1 MDEVELMSEK
11 ELATETKLRREIK
24 MRDLDPEFKREI
36 SKVPGIEKIKL
47 CFQCGTCTA
56 DCPIARFSE
65 IYSPRKIMRMTQLGM
80 KDRLL
85 SSEALWLCAACF
97 TCVDHC
103 PQGVDIAGVVRTLR
117 NMAVKEGIIPAVFS
131 ELTDNI
137 LKTGYAYR
145 IPELRLK
152 KRVEKGL
159 PPLPEANLGDLC
171 KLFDAIAVSKAKT
184 EKK

>member
-1 MDEVELMSEK
+1 VSESK
-11 ELATETKLRREIK
+11 VADETKLARTIK
-24 MRDLDPEFKREI
+24 MGDLDPEFKREI

-85 SSEALWLCAACF
+85 SSESLWLCAACF

-117 NMAVKEGIIPAVFS
+117 NMAVKEGVIPDVFR

-145 IPELRLK
+145 IPDLRLK
-152 KRVEKGL
+152 KRAEKGL
-159 PPLPEANLGDLC
+159 PPLPEANLEDVA
-171 KLFDAIAVSKAKT
+171 KLFDAVAVSK
-184 EKK
+184 EKVENK

>member
-1 MDEVELMSEK
+1 MG
-11 ELATETKLRREIK
+11 
-24 MRDLDPEFKREI
+24 DLDPEFKREI

-85 SSEALWLCAACF
+85 SSESLWLCAACF

-117 NMAVKEGIIPAVFS
+117 NMAVKEGVIPDVFR
-131 ELTDNI
+131 ELTTNI

-159 PPLPEANLGDLC
+159 PPLPEANVGDVA
-171 KLFDAIAVSKAKT
+171 KLFDALAVSKEKM

>member
-1 MDEVELMSEK
+1 MSK
-11 ELATETKLRREIK
+11 KKQATETKLRREIK
-24 MRDLDPEFKREI
+24 MGDLDPEFKREI

-85 SSEALWLCAACF
+85 SSESLWLCAACF

-117 NMAVKEGIIPAVFS
+117 NMAVNEGIIPTVFR
-131 ELTDNI
+131 ELLSNI

-145 IPELRLK
+145 IPEMRLK

-159 PPLPEANLGDLC
+159 PPLPKANLEDMSKLC
-171 KLFDAIAVSKAKT
+171 DIIAASKAKM

>member
-1 MDEVELMSEK
+1 MSEK
-11 ELATETKLRREIK
+11 ELAAETNLRRTIK
-24 MRDLDPEFKREI
+24 MGDLDSEFKSEI

-117 NMAVKEGIIPAVFS
+117 NMAVKEGIIPDVFR
-131 ELTDNI
+131 ELINNI

-159 PPLPEANLGDLC
+159 PPLPEANVEDVA
-171 KLFDAIAVSKAKT
+171 KLFDVLAVSKAKM

>member
-1 MDEVELMSEK
+1 MSEK
-11 ELATETKLRREIK
+11 KLAAETKLARKIK
-24 MRDLDPEFKREI
+24 MGDLDSKFKSEI
-36 SKVPGIEKIKL
+36 SKVQGIGKIRL

-80 KDRLL
+80 KNRLL
-85 SSEALWLCAACF
+85 SSESLWLCAACF

-103 PQGVDIAGVVRTLR
+103 PQGIDIAGVVTALR
-117 NMAVKEGIIPAVFS
+117 NMAVREGVIPDVFR

-152 KRVEKGL
+152 KRVEKGHTVS
-159 PPLPEANLGDLC
+159 GFFT
-171 KLFDAIAVSKAKT
+171 LFHSCPKT
-184 EKK
+184 I

>member
-1 MDEVELMSEK
+1 MSEK
-11 ELATETKLRREIK
+11 QANDTRFRRGIK
-24 MRDLDPEFKREI
+24 MGDLDPDFKREI
-36 SKVPGIEKIKL
+36 REIPGIEKIKL

-80 KDRLL
+80 KKKLL
-85 SSEALWLCAACF
+85 SSESLWLCAACF

-103 PQGVDIAGVVRTLR
+103 PQGVDIAGVVRALR
-117 NMAVKEGIIPAVFS
+117 NIAVREGIIPDVFK

-145 IPELRLK
+145 IPEMRQK

-159 PPLPEANLGDLC
+159 PPLPQANLKDVS
-171 KLFDAIAVSKAKT
+171 KLFDVVGVSKAKQ
-184 EKK
+184 EKE

>member
-1 MDEVELMSEK
+1 MAEK
-11 ELATETKLRREIK
+11 RGAAETKLRRGIK
-24 MRDLDPEFKREI
+24 MGDLDTEFKKEI

-47 CFQCGTCTA
+47 CFQCCTCTA

-85 SSEALWLCAACF
+85 SSESLWLCAACF

-117 NMAVKEGIIPAVFS
+117 NMAVKERVIPDVFL
-131 ELTDNI
+131 ELINNI

-159 PPLPEANLGDLC
+159 PPLPEANVEDVA
-171 KLFDAIAVSKAKT
+171 KLFDILAVSKADNGEET
-184 EKK
+184 G

>member
-1 MDEVELMSEK
+1 MSEK
-11 ELATETKLRREIK
+11 KLASETKLTREIK
-24 MRDLDPEFKREI
+24 MRDLDPKFKSEI

-56 DCPIARFSE
+56 DCPIARFSD

-80 KDRLL
+80 KDKLL
-85 SSEALWLCAACF
+85 SSESLWLCAACF

-103 PQGVDIAGVVRTLR
+103 PQGVDIAGVVRALR
-117 NMAVKEGIIPAVFS
+117 NMAVRDGVIPTVFR

-159 PPLPEANLGDLC
+159 PPLPKANLEDVT
-171 KLFDAIAVSKAKT
+171 KLFDVLAVSK
-184 EKK
+184 EKKEKKQDA

>member
-1 MDEVELMSEK
+1 VSESK
-11 ELATETKLRREIK
+11 VDAGTKLARTIK
-24 MRDLDPEFKREI
+24 MGDLDPEFKAEI

-85 SSEALWLCAACF
+85 SSESLWLCAACF

-117 NMAVKEGIIPAVFS
+117 NMAVKEGVIPDVFR

-137 LKTGYAYR
+137 LKTGYAYM

-152 KRVEKGL
+152 KRAEKGL
-159 PPLPEANLGDLC
+159 PPLPEANVEDVA
-171 KLFDAIAVSKAKT
+171 KLFDAAAVSK
-184 EKK
+184 EKAENKQDG

>member
-1 MDEVELMSEK
+1 MSEK
-11 ELATETKLRREIK
+11 KLAAETKLARTIK
-24 MRDLDPEFKREI
+24 MGDLDPEFKREI

-85 SSEALWLCAACF
+85 SSESLWLCAACF

-117 NMAVKEGIIPAVFS
+117 NMAVKEGVIPDVFR
-131 ELTDNI
+131 ELTANI

-159 PPLPEANLGDLC
+159 PPLPEANVEDVA
-171 KLFDAIAVSKAKT
+171 KLFDALAVSKRM

>member
-1 MDEVELMSEK
+1 MSEK
-11 ELATETKLRREIK
+11 KLATETKLRREIR
-24 MRDLDPEFKREI
+24 MGDFDPKFKNEI
-36 SKVPGIEKIKL
+36 SKVPGIKNIKL

-85 SSEALWLCAACF
+85 SSESLWLCAACF

-103 PQGVDIAGVVRTLR
+103 PQGVDIAGVVRALR
-117 NMAVKEGIIPAVFS
+117 NMAVNEGIIPDVFR
-131 ELTDNI
+131 ELTNNI
-137 LKTGYAYR
+137 VKTGYAYR

-152 KRVEKGL
+152 KRLEKGL
-159 PPLPEANLGDLC
+159 PPLPEANLDDVS
-171 KLFDAIAVSKAKT
+171 KLFNVIGVSKASRM

>member
-1 MDEVELMSEK
+1 MDDVELMSEK
-11 ELATETKLRREIK
+11 ELAAETKLRREIK
-24 MRDLDPEFKREI
+24 MRDFDPEFKREI

-117 NMAVKEGIIPAVFS
+117 NMAVKEGVIPAVFS

-159 PPLPEANLGDLC
+159 PPLPEANLGDVC
-171 KLFDAIAVSKAKT
+171 KLFDAIAVSKEKT
-184 EKK
+184 GKK

>member
-1 MDEVELMSEK
+1 MSEK
-11 ELATETKLRREIK
+11 KVSAETNLRRGIK
-24 MRDLDPEFKREI
+24 TGDLDPEFKREI
-36 SKVPGIEKIKL
+36 SKVPGIEKIRL

-80 KDRLL
+80 KDKLL
-85 SSEALWLCAACF
+85 SSESLWLCAACF

-117 NMAVKEGIIPAVFS
+117 NMAVREGVIPTVFR

-159 PPLPEANLGDLC
+159 PPLPKANLEDVA
-171 KLFDAIAVSKAKT
+171 KLFDVIAVSK
-184 EKK
+184 EKKEKKEDA

>member
-1 MDEVELMSEK
+1 MTEK
-11 ELATETKLRREIK
+11 ELATKTNLRRTIK
-24 MRDLDPEFKREI
+24 TGDLDPEFKREI

-85 SSEALWLCAACF
+85 SSESLWLCAACF

-103 PQGVDIAGVVRTLR
+103 PQGVDIAGVVRALR
-117 NMAVKEGIIPAVFS
+117 NMAVKEGVIPDVFR
-131 ELTDNI
+131 ELTTNI
-137 LKTGYAYR
+137 LNTGYAYR

-159 PPLPEANLGDLC
+159 PPLPEANVEDVA
-171 KLFDAIAVSKAKT
+171 KLFDALAVSKAKM

>member
-1 MDEVELMSEK
+1 MSEK
-11 ELATETKLRREIK
+11 ELAAETNLRRTIK
-24 MRDLDPEFKREI
+24 MGDLDPEFKREI

-117 NMAVKEGIIPAVFS
+117 NMAVKEGVIPDVFR
-131 ELTDNI
+131 ELINNT

-159 PPLPEANLGDLC
+159 PPLPEANVEDVS
-171 KLFDAIAVSKAKT
+171 KLFDVLAVSKAKM

>member
-1 MDEVELMSEK
+1 MSER
-11 ELATETKLRREIK
+11 EQANDTRLRREIK
-24 MRDLDPEFKREI
+24 MDDLDPTFKLKIRE
-36 SKVPGIEKIKL
+36 SPGIDKIKL

-65 IYSPRKIMRMTQLGM
+65 IYSPRKLMRMTQLGM
-80 KDRLL
+80 KKKLL
-85 SSEALWLCAACF
+85 SSESLWLCAACF

-103 PQGVDIAGVVRTLR
+103 PQGVDIAAVVRTLR
-117 NMAVKEGIIPAVFS
+117 NMAVREGVIPDVFK

-159 PPLPEANLGDLC
+159 PPLPETNIADVS
-171 KLFDAIAVSKAKT
+171 KLFDVIAASKKL
-184 EKK
+184 EKKQDG

>member
-1 MDEVELMSEK
+1 MSEK
-11 ELATETKLRREIK
+11 ELAAETNLRRTIK
-24 MRDLDPEFKREI
+24 MGDLDPEFKREI

-117 NMAVKEGIIPAVFS
+117 NMAVKEGVIPDVFR
-131 ELTDNI
+131 ELINNI

-159 PPLPEANLGDLC
+159 PPLPEANVGDVA
-171 KLFDAIAVSKAKT
+171 KLFDVLDVSKAKM

>member
-1 MDEVELMSEK
+1 MSEK
-11 ELATETKLRREIK
+11 KVAAEINLRRGIK
-24 MRDLDPEFKREI
+24 TGDLDPEFKREI
-36 SKVPGIEKIKL
+36 SKVHGIEKIRL

-80 KDRLL
+80 KDKLL
-85 SSEALWLCAACF
+85 SSDSLWLCAACF

-117 NMAVKEGIIPAVFS
+117 NMAVRECVIPTVFR

-137 LKTGYAYR
+137 LKTGYAYK

-159 PPLPEANLGDLC
+159 PPLPKANLEDVA
-171 KLFDAIAVSKAKT
+171 KLFDVAAVSK
-184 EKK
+184 EKKEKKQDA

>member
-1 MDEVELMSEK
+1 MSEK
-11 ELATETKLRREIK
+11 KLAAETKLTREIK
-24 MRDLDPEFKREI
+24 MGDLDPEFKREI

-56 DCPIARFSE
+56 DCPIARFSA

-85 SSEALWLCAACF
+85 SSESLWLCAACF

-117 NMAVKEGIIPAVFS
+117 NMAVKEGVIPDVFR
-131 ELTDNI
+131 ELTDSI
-137 LKTGYAYR
+137 MKTGYAYR

-152 KRVEKGL
+152 KRLEKGL
-159 PPLPEANLGDLC
+159 PPLPEANLEDLS
-171 KLFDAIAVSKAKT
+171 KLFDVLAVSTAKR